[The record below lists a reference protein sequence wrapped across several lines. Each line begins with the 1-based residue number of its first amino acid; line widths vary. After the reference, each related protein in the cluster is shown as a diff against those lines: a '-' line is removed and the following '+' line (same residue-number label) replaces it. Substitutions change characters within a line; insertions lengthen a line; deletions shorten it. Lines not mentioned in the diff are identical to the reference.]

1 MIGIPAHLAH
11 HFLTGRVR
19 AILRDM
25 EWAGNE
31 IMRYLLIEY
40 RRPGVETLEAKP

>member
-1 MIGIPAHLAH
+1 
-11 HFLTGRVR
+11 VR
-19 AILRDM
+19 AILRDV

-40 RRPGVETLEAKP
+40 RKPAGETVEARP